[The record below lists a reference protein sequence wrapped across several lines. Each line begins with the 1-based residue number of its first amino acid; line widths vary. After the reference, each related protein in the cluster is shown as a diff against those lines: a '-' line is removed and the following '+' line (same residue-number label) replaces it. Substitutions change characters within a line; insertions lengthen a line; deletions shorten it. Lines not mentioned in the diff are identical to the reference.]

1 MKSALRLTILL
12 SLLLHLLVFT
22 PWFLKDSLL
31 APKTQPENQTV
42 EFTLQP
48 PVTPPKVQP
57 NPEPQPDIPPPPQH
71 LEDDITQSNTSNGL
85 AESPSGNPIPPSEGI
100 RDAQDNKQVQ
110 EQTAETSP
118 TPTSSRVN
126 PNSPLLSDYLKAK
139 EVAKQNMQKKG
150 VKLKELDESD
160 LANNT
165 EESPLN
171 KDEEEKAR
179 WFNEVLKRIGEQVDH
194 VWVKPKGLTNN
205 TWGVIRLNIDEY
217 GYLIDAWVHLP
228 SGNPLLDRSAMRAV
242 RQVYRYDIPQAQ
254 KLSRYYRHLEFRY
267 KGGDEGNS

>member
-1 MKSALRLTILL
+1 MKSALRFTILF
-12 SLLLHLLVFT
+12 SLILHLLVCT
-22 PWFLKDSLL
+22 PWFLKDSPSVP
-31 APKTQPENQTV
+31 ATKQDDKTW
-42 EFTLQP
+42 EFILQP
-48 PVTPPKVQP
+48 PVTSPKAPPESK
-57 NPEPQPDIPPPPQH
+57 PDIPPPPRH
-71 LEDDITQSNTSNGL
+71 LEDDITQSNTSDGL
-85 AESPSGNPIPPSEGI
+85 AQSPSGNPIPPSEGI

-139 EVAKQNMQKKG
+139 EVAKQNIQKKG

-165 EESPLN
+165 VESQLN

-254 KLSRYYRHLEFRY
+254 KLSRHYRHLEFRY
-267 KGGDEGNS
+267 KGGDERNS

>member
-1 MKSALRLTILL
+1 MKSVLRFTILL

-22 PWFLKDSLL
+22 PWFLKDSTL

-48 PVTPPKVQP
+48 PVNPPKAK
-57 NPEPQPDIPPPPQH
+57 PEPDIPPPPRH
-71 LEDDITQSNTSNGL
+71 LEDDITKSNTSNGL
-85 AESPSGNPIPPSEGI
+85 AESPSGQPMPPSEGI

-110 EQTAETSP
+110 EQAAETSP
-118 TPTSSRVN
+118 SPTSSRTN

-139 EVAKQNMQKKG
+139 EVAKQNKQKKG
-150 VKLKELDESD
+150 IQLQELSEND

-165 EESPLN
+165 VESPLN

-179 WFNEVLKRIGEQVDH
+179 WYNEVLKRIGEQVDH

-205 TWGVIRLNIDEY
+205 TWGVIRLDIDEY

-228 SGNPLLDRSAMRAV
+228 SGNALLDRSAMRAV

-267 KGGDEGNS
+267 KGGDEHSS